1 MELKIRRE
9 EPKDYETIERITREA
24 FYNMYIPGCVE
35 HYLVH
40 IMRGHEDSIPELDFV
55 LELNG

>member
-35 HYLVH
+35 HYPVH
-40 IMRGHEDSIPELDFV
+40 IMRGHEDFIPELDFV